1 MNREKAIR
9 HKIYDVLN
17 TGNISYDDGTIDV
30 WDEKAEDTTNN
41 IYILLKRQTAQAPQ
55 TFCQNQWD
63 VTIEVW
69 VVNKQPD
76 TISKDTTDDIVE
88 QIEDLLSSAM
98 SGGVEYEGWQILN
111 FNMDS
116 LATDDYFLSDTKTEM
131 QVTLIFNARMI
142 KL

>member
-9 HKIYDVLN
+9 HKIYDVLS
-17 TGNISYDDGTIDV
+17 TGNIRYDDGEIDV

-76 TISKDTTDDIVE
+76 TISKDTTDDVVE
-88 QIEDLLSSAM
+88 QVEDLLSVAM
-98 SGGVEYEGWQILN
+98 NGGIEYEGWQIIN

-116 LATDDYFLSDTKTEM
+116 LATDDYFLSDTKTEI